1 MHGWMGMIICCK
13 LKYWD
18 IPLNCE
24 CADCFLCSGKHFKI
38 SVGTIFKEF
47 KSGLNEC
54 KTTILL
60 GKNSVHFDKSL
71 LDLHQWKMTYSE
83 TRV

>member
-18 IPLNCE
+18 P
-24 CADCFLCSGKHFKI
+24 FKLCMCRLFSVLRQAFKK

-47 KSGLNEC
+47 KSGLNKC

-60 GKNSVHFDKSL
+60 GKKSVHFDKSL